1 MTTTDFPWHPA
12 TDPYI
17 DAVGFWGRLTGV
29 VYKTGF
35 WRVYDQKRVYA
46 RGRGGREGC
55 ESALREIVKARY
67 AKGRVVVLSAEK
79 VAERLELIRRWTD
92 G

>member
-1 MTTTDFPWHPA
+1 M
-12 TDPYI
+12 
-17 DAVGFWGRLTGV
+17 

-35 WRVYDQKRVYA
+35 WRVYDQKRLYA

-55 ESALREIVKARY
+55 ESALRKIVKARY

-79 VAERLELIRRWTD
+79 VAERVALVRKMLD